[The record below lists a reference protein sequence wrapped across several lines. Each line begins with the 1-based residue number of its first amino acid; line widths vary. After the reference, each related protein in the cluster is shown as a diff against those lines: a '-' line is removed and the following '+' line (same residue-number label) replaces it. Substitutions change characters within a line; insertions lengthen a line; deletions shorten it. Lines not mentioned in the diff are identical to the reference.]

1 MDTACAQ
8 SKSDNALAASNAF
21 QSLKENNCI
30 TFYDSTKCIYCTSA
44 CMFIAC
50 IMYILY
56 TLSRHNGRRKHQFM
70 RLGTKFK
77 LRQFISI
84 SIVLQAQQDVLIHT
98 NTKLDLYIQCIN
110 TCVQILSPVLFNIHH
125 TGTAGCS
132 LRIHSKARKFIQHMR
147 SKCANC
153 SWMLMA
159 SKSLGRKQN
168 LYGGYVVDIVTN

>member
-1 MDTACAQ
+1 MHVC
-8 SKSDNALAASNAF
+8 L
-21 QSLKENNCI
+21 C
-30 TFYDSTKCIYCTSA
+30 
-44 CMFIAC
+44 
-50 IMYILY
+50 MYILY
-56 TLSRHNGRRKHQFM
+56 TLSCHNGRRKHQFM
-70 RLGTKFK
+70 HLRTKFK

>member
-1 MDTACAQ
+1 
-8 SKSDNALAASNAF
+8 
-21 QSLKENNCI
+21 
-30 TFYDSTKCIYCTSA
+30 
-44 CMFIAC
+44 
-50 IMYILY
+50 MYIPY
-56 TLSRHNGRRKHQFM
+56 TFSRHNGRRKHQFM

-84 SIVLQAQQDVLIHT
+84 SIVLQAQQDVLMRT
-98 NTKLDLYIQCIN
+98 NTKLDLYVQCIN
-110 TCVQILSPVLFNIHH
+110 TCVQMLSPVLFNIHH

-159 SKSLGRKQN
+159 LKSLGKHKFWM
-168 LYGGYVVDIVTN
+168 VDIICLPTDIERYPIRKFSVHRPPKPCAALDLLAWLPRIFLKLETSCT

>member
-1 MDTACAQ
+1 MLLKVCRKTIAWHSKIAQNAYIALVHAC
-8 SKSDNALAASNAF
+8 L
-21 QSLKENNCI
+21 
-30 TFYDSTKCIYCTSA
+30 
-44 CMFIAC
+44 CM
-50 IMYILY
+50 YVLY
-56 TLSRHNGRRKHQFM
+56 TLSRHKGRRKHKFM
-70 RLGTKFK
+70 RLWTKFK

-84 SIVLQAQQDVLIHT
+84 SIVLQAQQDVLIRT
-98 NTKLDLYIQCIN
+98 NTKLDLYMQCIN

-159 SKSLGRKQN
+159 SRSLGRKQN
-168 LYGGYVVDIVTN
+168 LDGGYVVDIVVTNWHWKVSGLQIVSSQAS